1 MGGVGRMGIDGEE
14 EGEMWGNGEL
24 SDEELKQKDRFW

>member
-1 MGGVGRMGIDGEE
+1 MGGVGRMGIDGEK
-14 EGEMWGNGEL
+14 GEMWGNGEL